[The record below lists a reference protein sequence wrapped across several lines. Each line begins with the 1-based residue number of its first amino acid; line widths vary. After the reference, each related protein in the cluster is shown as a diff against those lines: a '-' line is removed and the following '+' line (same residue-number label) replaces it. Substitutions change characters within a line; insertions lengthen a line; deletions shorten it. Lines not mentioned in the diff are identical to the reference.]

1 MDDVIICILSEYACV
16 WICHVVGFYL
26 AVGFASGALQIVD
39 ACTLQSDGKEC
50 LQYSQDSITHLTFSQ
65 DSRYLAAAVSRSC
78 IFVWVQFVLPIS
90 ANTVL
95 WTGHIEK

>member
-26 AVGFASGALQIVD
+26 AVGFSSGALQIFD

-78 IFVWVQFVLPIS
+78 IFVLVQL
-90 ANTVL
+90 
-95 WTGHIEK
+95 

>member
-1 MDDVIICILSEYACV
+1 MSQSAIIDNLSV
-16 WICHVVGFYL
+16 WICPVLGFYL

-65 DSRYLAAAVSRSC
+65 DSCYLAAAVSS
-78 IFVWVQFVLPIS
+78 IFVLVLFVKHIS
-90 ANTVL
+90 AKIVL
-95 WTGHIEK
+95 WTCHNVK